1 MQQQESGDRAVGSVR
16 LWETVVALAFLAFG
30 AVVSW
35 DSWRIGARW
44 SDDGPQA
51 GYFPF
56 YIGVFIIVSALAI
69 LYNAA
74 RMGDEGKEPFVRWIQ
89 LKMVL
94 TVLLPSI
101 VYVALI
107 DNPWLSLGIYVPS
120 AIFIAAFM
128 RYLGKYKW
136 HTIAAVSIG
145 VMVAFFVMFEIW
157 FQVPLPKGP
166 LEAALGFD

>member
-1 MQQQESGDRAVGSVR
+1 MQKGSEDRAVGSVR
-16 LWETVVALAFLAFG
+16 TWEVVVALCFLAFG
-30 AVVSW
+30 AVVMW

-56 YIGVFIIVSALAI
+56 YVGLFIVVSAVVT

-74 RMGDEGKEPFVRWIQ
+74 RMGEEGREPFVRWGQ
-89 LKMVL
+89 LKLVL
-94 TVLLPSI
+94 TVLVPSV

-107 DNPWLSLGIYVPS
+107 DNPWFSLGIYVPS

-166 LEAALGFD
+166 LEAALGFS

>member
-1 MQQQESGDRAVGSVR
+1 MQQQSEQRAVGSVR
-16 LWETVVALAFLAFG
+16 LWEAAVALVFLAFG

-74 RMGDEGKEPFVRWIQ
+74 RMGEEGREPFVHWHQ
-89 LKMVL
+89 LRMVL
-94 TVLLPSI
+94 TVLVPSI

-107 DNPWLSLGIYVPS
+107 DNPWFSLGIYVPS
-120 AIFIAAFM
+120 ALFIAAFM

-136 HTIAAVSIG
+136 HTIAAVAVG
-145 VMVAFFVMFEIW
+145 VIVAFFLMFEIW

-166 LEAALGFD
+166 LEAAFGFA

>member
-1 MQQQESGDRAVGSVR
+1 MQQESEQRAVGSVR
-16 LWETVVALAFLAFG
+16 AWEIIVALCFLVFG
-30 AVVSW
+30 AVVMW

-56 YIGVFIIVSALAI
+56 YIGVFIVVSALVTI
-69 LYNAA
+69 YHAA
-74 RMGDEGKEPFVRWIQ
+74 RMGADGNAPFVTWGQ
-89 LKMVL
+89 LRMVL
-94 TVLLPSI
+94 TVLVPSI

-107 DNPWLSLGIYVPS
+107 DNPWYSLGIYVPS
-120 AIFIAAFM
+120 ALFIAAFM
-128 RYLGKYKW
+128 RFLGKYKW

-145 VMVAFFVMFEIW
+145 VIVAFFLMFEIW

-166 LEAALGFD
+166 LEAALGFS